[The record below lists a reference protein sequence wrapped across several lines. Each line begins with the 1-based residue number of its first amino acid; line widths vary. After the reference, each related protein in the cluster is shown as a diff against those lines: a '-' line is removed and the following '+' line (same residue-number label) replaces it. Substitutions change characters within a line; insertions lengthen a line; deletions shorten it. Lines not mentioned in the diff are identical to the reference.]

1 MADKTDPQTDPQT
14 DPEPQEPDQEAFW
27 TRFQAETAKVVDARL
42 AERDK
47 KRADKTKAAGQR
59 RSNER
64 RATIPAIIA
73 DIVFGKDS

>member
-1 MADKTDPQTDPQT
+1 
-14 DPEPQEPDQEAFW
+14 
-27 TRFQAETAKVVDARL
+27 VDARL

>member
-1 MADKTDPQTDPQT
+1 MEKRKIGSLEVSVVGLGCNNFGWRVDANG
-14 DPEPQEPDQEAFW
+14 
-27 TRFQAETAKVVDARL
+27 TAKVVDARL